1 MERVM
6 AQAELTLAKLT
17 SVPTEMEAG
26 IIVAE
31 LEEHGIRATMTGIHT
46 ANFRA
51 EAPGQVSVLVD
62 SRDLDLA
69 RATLV
74 KLRLGQQ
81 VDWSHEEFD
90 DEGEQDEEGDEA
102 SPSPWMTWRRI
113 CLFLVALYLVWFAVG
128 MLSQVAVFLWG
139 VGKSLGGG

>member
-1 MERVM
+1 M

-26 IIVAE
+26 VIVAE
-31 LEEHGIRATMTGIHT
+31 LERHGIRATMTGVHT

-74 KLRLGQQ
+74 ALQEEQRQI
-81 VDWSHEEFD
+81 DWSHEEFG
-90 DEGEQDEEGDEA
+90 DEDEQDEEGDEA
-102 SPSPWMTWRRI
+102 SPSRWMTWRRI
-113 CLFLVALYLVWFAVG
+113 CLFLVALYLIWVAIG
-128 MLSQVAVFLWG
+128 ILSHIVVFLWE
-139 VGKSLGGG
+139 VGKSLVGS

>member
-1 MERVM
+1 M
-6 AQAELTLAKLT
+6 AQAELTLARLT

-26 IIVAE
+26 VIVAE
-31 LEEHGIRATMTGIHT
+31 LERHGIRATMTGVHT

-74 KLRLGQQ
+74 ALRLEQPQ
-81 VDWSHEEFD
+81 VDWSQVEIGD
-90 DEGEQDEEGDEA
+90 DEDEEEDVVTSTG
-102 SPSPWMTWRRI
+102 WKTWRRV
-113 CLFLVALYLVWFAVG
+113 CLLLVAIYLVWVGVG
-128 MLSQVAVFLWG
+128 MLGQLVAFLWD
-139 VGKSLGGG
+139 VGRSLVGS

>member
-1 MERVM
+1 M

-74 KLRLGQQ
+74 ALRLGQQ
-81 VDWSHEEFD
+81 QIDWSKEDLIDHD
-90 DEGEQDEEGDEA
+90 DEGEEGDEA
-102 SPSPWMTWRRI
+102 SPTRWKTWRRI
-113 CLFLVALYLVWFAVG
+113 CLFLVAVYLIWVAAG
-128 MLSQVAVFLWG
+128 TLGQMAVFLWD
-139 VGKSLGGG
+139 VGRSLIGS